1 MSDEYLNEK
10 MEMIEECLEY
20 MDRVVYQIDGL
31 CENLRKKEKIV
42 EIAQLSEGIMAV
54 IRIVKYTESITKI
67 KVEEENIVGFISD
80 MAAGMENGDYNLV
93 ADIIEYEL
101 KPLYNEW
108 SEIFSKVLE
117 ND

>member
-67 KVEEENIVGFISD
+67 KVEEEKIVGFIAD
-80 MAAGMENGDYNLV
+80 MAPGVEKRDYKHV
-93 ADIIEYEL
+93 ADII
-101 KPLYNEW
+101 
-108 SEIFSKVLE
+108 
-117 ND
+117 DD